1 MKNYEYLQTFSAR
14 AELARRNFRD
24 FVPYVM
30 PTYQMHWFHE
40 VICDKLEQFNRGE
53 IKKLMLF
60 VPPQH
65 GKSQLSTR
73 MFPAY
78 LLGKDPKR
86 KIVVASYNATLASR
100 FNRDIQRVIDNSLFH
115 DVFPDTY
122 LNNSNVVTVSDSW
135 LRNSEVFET
144 VGFGGFVKTVGRG
157 GALTGTPVDIGII
170 DDPLKDRAEAMSS
183 TIREALWSW
192 YVDVFESRLHNDS
205 QQILIQTRW
214 HEEDLGGRLLARD
227 NDWEVIIFEAIKEN
241 EYDYDPRKIG
251 EALWPEKH
259 SLERIEKIR
268 DTSPLTFNSLY
279 QQSPRPLDSVGIYWT
294 RPMLSRQ
301 RLLKKPDLERVVIAI
316 DPATTKTQKSDE
328 TGITVQGK
336 AGQHGYLLEDLSGKY
351 SPQEWA
357 TVAVQAARRHNATA
371 IVAEKNQGGD
381 MVEAMI
387 RQVDQNIRVI
397 LVNATKGKAVR
408 AEPIFGLYEQGRIWH
423 VGEFPQLEAQMVTFN
438 PDAGGA
444 SPDRV
449 DALVWG
455 FTELLLG
462 NRKPGDSN
470 AVGKAGIK
478 RAY

>member
-1 MKNYEYLQTFSAR
+1 MTNSEYLQTFNAR
-14 AELARRNFRD
+14 AELANREFSE
-24 FVPYVM
+24 FVPYIM
-30 PTYQMHWFHE
+30 PTYQMQWFHR
-40 VICDKLEQFNRGE
+40 VICDKLQAFERGE

-100 FNRDIQRVIDNSLFH
+100 FNRDIQRSMDNPLYH
-115 DVFPDTY
+115 DVFPEVY

-135 LRNSEVFET
+135 LRNSEIFET

-170 DDPLKDRAEAMSS
+170 DDPLKDRQEAMSS

-205 QQILIQTRW
+205 QQIIIQTRW

-227 NDWEVIIFEAIKEN
+227 NDWEVVVFEAIKEH
-241 EYDYDPRKIG
+241 EFDYDPRAIG

-279 QQSPRPLDSVGIYWT
+279 QQSPRPLDSIGIYWD
-294 RPMLSRQ
+294 RQMFSRQ
-301 RLLKKPDLERVVIAI
+301 RLRVKPELERVVVSV
-316 DPATTKTQKSDE
+316 DPATTKTANSDE

-336 AGQHGYLLEDLSGKY
+336 ANSNGYLLEDLSGKY
-351 SPQEWA
+351 SPNEWA
-357 TVAVQAARRHNATA
+357 TVAVQAYHKHNATA
-371 IVAEKNQGGD
+371 IVAEANQGGD
-381 MVEAMI
+381 MVKAMI
-387 RQVDQNIRVI
+387 HQIDPNTRVI

-455 FTELLLG
+455 FSELLLNERHPTG
-462 NRKPGDSN
+462 STF
-470 AVGKAGIK
+470 AGKAGIK
-478 RAY
+478 KNY

>member
-1 MKNYEYLQTFSAR
+1 MTSNAR
-14 AELARRNFRD
+14 AELSSRNFAD
-24 FVPYVM
+24 FVQYVM
-30 PTYQMHWFHE
+30 PTYDMRWFHE
-40 VICDKLEQFNRGE
+40 VICAKLDAFERGE

-73 MFPAY
+73 LFPAY
-78 LLGKDPKR
+78 LLGKNPLR

-100 FNRDIQRVIDNSLFH
+100 FNRDIQRNIDSSLYH
-115 DVFPDTY
+115 DVFPETY

-144 VGFGGFVKTVGRG
+144 VNFGGFVKTVGRG
-157 GALTGTPVDIGII
+157 GALTGTAVDIGII
-170 DDPLKDRAEAMSS
+170 DDPLKDRQEAMSS

-192 YVDVFESRLHNDS
+192 YVDVFESRLHNNS

-214 HEEDLGGRLLARD
+214 HEEDLGGRLLKRD
-227 NDWEVIIFEAIKEN
+227 NDWEVVIFEAIKQSEF
-241 EYDYDPRKIG
+241 DYDPRPFG

-268 DTSPLTFNSLY
+268 DNSPLTFNSLY
-279 QQSPRPLDSVGIYWT
+279 QQSPKPLDSIGIFWN
-294 RPMLSRQ
+294 RAMLNRQ
-301 RLLKKPDLERVVIAI
+301 RLHTAPQLERVLVSL
-316 DPATTKTQKSDE
+316 DPATTATMNSDE
-328 TGITVQGK
+328 TGIVVVGK
-336 AGQHGYLLEDLSGKY
+336 AGNQGYLLGDVSGRY

-357 TVAVQAARRHNATA
+357 SLAVQLAKQYQADA

-387 RQVDQNIRVI
+387 RQVDRNIRVK

-455 FTELLLG
+455 FTELML
-462 NRKPGDSN
+462 ST
-470 AVGKAGIK
+470 K
-478 RAY
+478 RTNFFVV